1 MSVDG
6 GADKFWGNRS
16 RDKLGDR
23 EIEGIIR

>member
-1 MSVDG
+1 MLVDG
-6 GADKFWGNRS
+6 GVDKFWGNRF